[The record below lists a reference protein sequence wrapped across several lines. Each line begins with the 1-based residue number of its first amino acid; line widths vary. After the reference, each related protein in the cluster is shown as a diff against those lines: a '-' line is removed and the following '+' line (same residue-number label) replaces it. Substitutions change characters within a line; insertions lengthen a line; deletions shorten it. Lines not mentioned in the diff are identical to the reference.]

1 MKNNLSL
8 FEEKEIRRIWENG
21 RWYFSVVD
29 VVYAL
34 TESRNPRDYWYK
46 LKKRTKEEDK
56 VELQAICRQLKLLTS
71 DGKKYQTDCAD
82 TEGILRI
89 IQSIPSPKAEPFK
102 RWLARVGRERIDE
115 INNPELAIVR
125 MRETYKKKGYS
136 VAWIN
141 MRERGIII
149 RNNLTDE
156 WKNRGVEKRRDYAI
170 LTNEIYSTGFGIS
183 AKEYRKIKNIDD
195 HKNLRDS
202 MTNLELALTNLGETT
217 AVELHK
223 KNDSL
228 GVVELKED
236 VGDAGEVIS
245 IAKREIE
252 DKLEHPVV
260 SSANYLDLTNN
271 QSLENKK

>member
-1 MKNNLSL
+1 MKNSLSL

-56 VELQAICRQLKLLTS
+56 VELSTICRQLKLLTS

-89 IQSIPSPKAEPFK
+89 IQSISSPKAEPFK